1 MHYRHTHIGYLMIVI
16 FGIGLLLILGRPWS
30 LIGIGLFV
38 VCLALF
44 PTLTIEIVDRTVIWY
59 FGLGLIRRKVELKEI
74 CRVAVVDNPF
84 SKRWAINPTW
94 FYNVSGPHAVEM
106 ELTNGRIIRL
116 GTDRAE
122 ELAKI
127 IENARQKEEAGS
139 MQALADGP
147 LAEEHIEKP
156 D

>member
-30 LIGIGLFV
+30 LIGIALFV

-44 PTLTIEIVDRTVIWY
+44 PTLTIEIVDRSLIWY
-59 FGLGLIRRKVELKEI
+59 FGMGLIRKQIGLEEI
-74 CRVAVVDNPF
+74 ERVAVVDNPW
-84 SKRWAINPTW
+84 SKRLSISPTW

-106 ELTNGRIIRL
+106 ELTNGRIVRL

-122 ELAKI
+122 ELAAV
-127 IENARQKEEAGS
+127 IENARRKEKTPSTVE
-139 MQALADGP
+139 
-147 LAEEHIEKP
+147 
-156 D
+156 